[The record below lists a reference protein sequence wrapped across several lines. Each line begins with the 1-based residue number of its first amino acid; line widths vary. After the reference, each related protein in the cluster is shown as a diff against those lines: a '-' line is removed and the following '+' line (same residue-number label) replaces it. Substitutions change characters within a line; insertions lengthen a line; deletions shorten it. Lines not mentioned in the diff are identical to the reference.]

1 MGSDGSWGSIE
12 GKELEVG
19 ACKWVV
25 RCEWACV
32 GGVMRLYAPHHS
44 SATSLRTLFTKN
56 GLIDIM
62 ERV

>member
-19 ACKWVV
+19 ACKWVE

-32 GGVMRLYAPHHS
+32 GGVMACTAHHS
-44 SATSLRTLFTKN
+44 SRFLANSITKN
-56 GLIDIM
+56 GLVLEI
-62 ERV
+62 V